1 MICAAIMSTLL
12 MITTVCRR
20 ALLIAAEETIE
31 KSQSQYSQAAAS
43 GWNCSQAPCFTLV
56 QMEIHNNS
64 QNKKQVYNVWQDM

>member
-1 MICAAIMSTLL
+1 MICAAIMPTLL

-20 ALLIAAEETIE
+20 ALLVAAEETIE

-43 GWNCSQAPCFTLV
+43 GWNCSQAPRFTLV
-56 QMEIHNNS
+56 QMEIHNS